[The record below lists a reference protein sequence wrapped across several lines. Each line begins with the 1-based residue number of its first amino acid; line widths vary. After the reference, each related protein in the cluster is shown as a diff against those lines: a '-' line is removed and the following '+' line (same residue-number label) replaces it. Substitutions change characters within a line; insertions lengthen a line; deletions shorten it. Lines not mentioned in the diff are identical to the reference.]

1 MKYNTK
7 QVKKNFLKERL
18 IGILVILILTLT
30 MVPCITSCSHGNN
43 PEKSKPEVK
52 PENKKPDTP
61 NPPKPT
67 EETPEQK
74 IARIL
79 GSFAIE
85 KSGAIPTIP
94 DGMSSEVL
102 EGQYAPLGLAYK
114 EGDKSGKVY
123 LLAKNDY
130 YGSDIP
136 NAAAFIKDLAT
147 LKSKIETA
155 TYNPYSECPKPE
167 AVINFP
173 AAVGDV
179 LEWRWQNLIHNTNDY
194 ISSTESLLWFKFLR
208 SVINDGSPTGKPYS
222 MYDFVQI
229 NFLFAVKSGDNP
241 EVYFCNS
248 VGMARYIDWEITLVE
263 RNNRSKGYSFHV
275 GPYSVKIKGI
285 DNTDPKKPKPVEF
298 PPVNDGGLISEYD
311 KPVAHMLK
319 LSTLVKLSLEKKLT
333 DAGISAD
340 VAKQAVE
347 NYLNNEG
354 KVFTNF
360 NTWDI
365 YLTPYRIMEGPN
377 KEATPRDDRIY
388 HVYGIWRNTFKLN
401 HLNEE
406 GTEFW
411 NRCWTQ
417 P

>member
-1 MKYNTK
+1 MK

-30 MVPCITSCSHGNN
+30 MVPCFTSCSHGNN
-43 PEKSKPEVK
+43 PEKSKPEVEDK
-52 PENKKPDTP
+52 NKKPDTP

-67 EETPEQK
+67 EETLEQK
-74 IARIL
+74 IKRIL
-79 GSFAIE
+79 GSLILE

-123 LLAKNDY
+123 LLAKNGY
-130 YGSDIP
+130 VASAIT
-136 NAAAFIKDLAT
+136 NKAAIIESLSS
-147 LKSKIETA
+147 LKAEISKT
-155 TYNPYSECPKPE
+155 TDNPYSECPKPE

-194 ISSTESLLWFKFLR
+194 ISSAESVLWFKFLKGII
-208 SVINDGSPTGKPYS
+208 SDGGPIGKPHS
-222 MYDFVQI
+222 MYDFMQI
-229 NFLFAVKSGDNP
+229 GFFFAVKSGDNP
-241 EVYFCNS
+241 EVYFYNS

-275 GPYSVKIKGI
+275 GPYSVKIKGM

-298 PPVNDGGLISEYD
+298 PPVDDGDLIDKYD
-311 KPVAHMLK
+311 ESYIHMLK
-319 LSTLVKLSLEKKLT
+319 LSTLIRLSLEKKLT
-333 DAGISAD
+333 DAGVSAD

-347 NYLNNEG
+347 NYLNTEG
-354 KVFTNF
+354 KDFTKLDN
-360 NTWDI
+360 WDI
-365 YLTPYRIMEGPN
+365 YLTPYRIIEGPN
-377 KEATPRDDRIY
+377 KEATPLGDRIY
-388 HVYGIWRNTFKLN
+388 HAYGIWRNTFKLN
-401 HLNEE
+401 HLDGE

-411 NRCWTQ
+411 NRCWKQ

>member
-30 MVPCITSCSHGNN
+30 MVPCFTSCSHGNN
-43 PEKSKPEVK
+43 PEKSKPEVENK
-52 PENKKPDTP
+52 NKKPDTP

-123 LLAKNDY
+123 LLAKNGY
-130 YGSDIP
+130 VAGTIT
-136 NAAAFIKDLAT
+136 NKAT
-147 LKSKIETA
+147 IIESLSSLKAEISKT
-155 TYNPYSECPKPE
+155 TDNPYSECPKPE

-311 KPVAHMLK
+311 KPVTHMLK

-347 NYLNNEG
+347 NYLNAEG
-354 KVFTNF
+354 KDFTKLDN
-360 NTWDI
+360 WDI
-365 YLTPYRIMEGPN
+365 YLTPYRISEGPN
-377 KEATPRDDRIY
+377 KEATPLGDRIY
-388 HVYGIWRNTFKLN
+388 HAYGIWRNTFKLN

-411 NRCWTQ
+411 KRCWQ

>member
-1 MKYNTK
+1 
-7 QVKKNFLKERL
+7 
-18 IGILVILILTLT
+18 
-30 MVPCITSCSHGNN
+30 MVPCFTSCSHGNN
-43 PEKSKPEVK
+43 PEKSKPEVEDK
-52 PENKKPDTP
+52 NKKPDTP

-67 EETPEQK
+67 EETSEQK
-74 IARIL
+74 IKRIL
-79 GSFAIE
+79 GSLILE

-123 LLAKNDY
+123 LLAKNGY
-130 YGSDIP
+130 VAGTIT
-136 NAAAFIKDLAT
+136 NKAT
-147 LKSKIETA
+147 IIESLSSLKAEISKT
-155 TYNPYSECPKPE
+155 TDNPYSECPKPE

-179 LEWRWQNLIHNTNDY
+179 LEWRWKNLIRNTDPFFPSASY
-194 ISSTESLLWFKFLR
+194 P
-208 SVINDGSPTGKPYS
+208 GSYPWLYMNNFHPFDRLDS
-222 MYDFVQI
+222 MYTFMVMG
-229 NFLFAVKSGDNP
+229 FYFAVKTGDNP
-241 EVYFCNS
+241 EVYFYNDH
-248 VGMARYIDWEITLVE
+248 GMAQYIDWEITFVD
-263 RNNRSKGYSFHV
+263 RSNRSKGYSFHV
-275 GPYSVKIKGI
+275 GPYSVKIKGM
-285 DNTDPKKPKPVEF
+285 DNTNPKEPKPVEF

-311 KPVAHMLK
+311 KPVTHMLK

-347 NYLNNEG
+347 NYLNAEG
-354 KVFTNF
+354 KDFTKLDN
-360 NTWDI
+360 WDI
-365 YLTPYRIMEGPN
+365 YLTPYRISEGPN
-377 KEATPRDDRIY
+377 KEATPLGDRIY
-388 HVYGIWRNTFKLN
+388 HAYGIWRNTFKLN

-411 NRCWTQ
+411 KRCWTQ

>member
-1 MKYNTK
+1 
-7 QVKKNFLKERL
+7 
-18 IGILVILILTLT
+18 
-30 MVPCITSCSHGNN
+30 MVPCFTSCSHGND
-43 PEKSKPEVK
+43 PEKSKPEVEDK
-52 PENKKPDTP
+52 NKKPDTP

-67 EETPEQK
+67 EETLEQK
-74 IARIL
+74 IKRIL
-79 GSFAIE
+79 GSLILE

-123 LLAKNDY
+123 LLAKNGY
-130 YGSDIP
+130 VASAIT
-136 NAAAFIKDLAT
+136 NKAAIIESLSS
-147 LKSKIETA
+147 LKAEISKT
-155 TYNPYSECPKPE
+155 TDNPYSECPKPE

-194 ISSTESLLWFKFLR
+194 ISSAESVLWFKFLKGII
-208 SVINDGSPTGKPYS
+208 SDGGPIGKPHS
-222 MYDFVQI
+222 MYDFMQI
-229 NFLFAVKSGDNP
+229 GFFFAVKSGDNP
-241 EVYFCNS
+241 EVYFYNS

-275 GPYSVKIKGI
+275 GPYSVKIKGM

-298 PPVNDGGLISEYD
+298 PPVDDGDLIDKYD
-311 KPVAHMLK
+311 ESYIHMLK
-319 LSTLVKLSLEKKLT
+319 LSTLIRLSLEKKLT
-333 DAGISAD
+333 DAGVSAD

-347 NYLNNEG
+347 NYLNTEG
-354 KVFTNF
+354 KDFTKLDN
-360 NTWDI
+360 WDI
-365 YLTPYRIMEGPN
+365 YLTPYRIIEGPN
-377 KEATPRDDRIY
+377 KEATPLGDRIY
-388 HVYGIWRNTFKLN
+388 HAYGIWRNTFKLN
-401 HLNEE
+401 HLDGE

-411 NRCWTQ
+411 NRCWKQ

>member
-1 MKYNTK
+1 MKYTTK

-18 IGILVILILTLT
+18 IGILVILIFQLT
-30 MVPCITSCSHGNN
+30 MVPCFTSCSHGNN
-43 PEKSKPEVK
+43 PEKSKPEVEDK
-52 PENKKPDTP
+52 NKKPDTP

-123 LLAKNDY
+123 LLAKNGY
-130 YGSDIP
+130 VAGTITNKAVIIES
-136 NAAAFIKDLAT
+136 LSS
-147 LKSKIETA
+147 LKAEISKT
-155 TYNPYSECPKPE
+155 TDNPYSECPKPE

-173 AAVGDV
+173 TTVGDV
-179 LEWRWQNLIHNTNDY
+179 LEWRWQNLVHNTNDY
-194 ISSTESLLWFKFLR
+194 ISSTESILWFKFLR
-208 SVINDGSPTGKPYS
+208 SVISDGGPAGKPGP
-222 MYDFVQI
+222 MYDFMQI
-229 NFLFAVKSGDNP
+229 SFLFAVKSGDNP
-241 EVYFCNS
+241 EVYFYNS
-248 VGMARYIDWEITLVE
+248 VGMARYIDWEITLVD
-263 RNNRSKGYSFHV
+263 RSNRSKGYSFHV
-275 GPYSVKIKGI
+275 GPYSVRIKGM
-285 DNTDPKKPKPVEF
+285 DNTDPEKPKPVEF
-298 PPVNDGGLISEYD
+298 PPVDDGGLIDKYD
-311 KPVAHMLK
+311 KFYIHMLK
-319 LSTLVKLSLEKKLT
+319 LSTLIRLSLEKKLT

-354 KVFTNF
+354 KIFTNF
-360 NTWDI
+360 NNWDI
-365 YLTPYRIMEGPN
+365 YLTPYRIIEGPN
-377 KEATPRDDRIY
+377 KEATPLGNRIY
-388 HVYGIWRNTFKLN
+388 HVYGVWRNTFKLN

-406 GTEFW
+406 GIEFW
-411 NRCWTQ
+411 NRCWQ

>member
-1 MKYNTK
+1 MK

-30 MVPCITSCSHGNN
+30 MVPCFTSCSHGNN
-43 PEKSKPEVK
+43 PEKSKPEVEDK
-52 PENKKPDTP
+52 NKKPDTP

-67 EETPEQK
+67 EETLEQK
-74 IARIL
+74 IKRIL
-79 GSFAIE
+79 GSLILE

-123 LLAKNDY
+123 LLAKNGY
-130 YGSDIP
+130 VASAIT
-136 NAAAFIKDLAT
+136 NKAAIIESLSS
-147 LKSKIETA
+147 LKAEISKT
-155 TYNPYSECPKPE
+155 TDNPYSECPKPE

-194 ISSTESLLWFKFLR
+194 ISSAESVLWFKFLKGII
-208 SVINDGSPTGKPYS
+208 SDGGPIGKPHS
-222 MYDFVQI
+222 MYDFMQI
-229 NFLFAVKSGDNP
+229 GFFFAVKSGDNP
-241 EVYFCNS
+241 EVYFYNS

-275 GPYSVKIKGI
+275 GPYSVKIKGM

-298 PPVNDGGLISEYD
+298 PPVDDGDLIDKYD
-311 KPVAHMLK
+311 ESYIHMLK
-319 LSTLVKLSLEKKLT
+319 LSTLIRLSLEKKLT
-333 DAGISAD
+333 DAGVSAD

-347 NYLNNEG
+347 NYLNTEG
-354 KVFTNF
+354 KDFTNLLCF
-360 NTWDI
+360 
-365 YLTPYRIMEGPN
+365 LSSR
-377 KEATPRDDRIY
+377 KAKLFSFSLLDRS
-388 HVYGIWRNTFKLN
+388 RP
-401 HLNEE
+401 
-406 GTEFW
+406 
-411 NRCWTQ
+411 C
-417 P
+417 

>member
-1 MKYNTK
+1 MKYTTK

-30 MVPCITSCSHGNN
+30 MVPCFTSCSHGNN
-43 PEKSKPEVK
+43 PEKSKPEVENK
-52 PENKKPDTP
+52 NKKPDTP

-79 GSFAIE
+79 GSLILE

-123 LLAKNDY
+123 LLAKNDCT
-130 YGSDIP
+130 GGGEIL
-136 NAAAFIKDLAT
+136 NAAIVIKDLPT
-147 LKSKIETA
+147 LKEKIRTA
-155 TYNPYSECPKPE
+155 TYNPYSEYPKPE

-179 LEWRWQNLIHNTNDY
+179 LEWRWKNLVKNTGISLSSPDPWLMFFNL
-194 ISSTESLLWFKFLR
+194 SSTVGPVNKPKYMYSF
-208 SVINDGSPTGKPYS
+208 GSMGFY
-222 MYDFVQI
+222 
-229 NFLFAVKSGDNP
+229 FAVRASNEP
-241 EVYFCNS
+241 EVYFCS
-248 VGMARYIDWEITLVE
+248 IAGMARYIDWELTFVD

-285 DNTDPKKPKPVEF
+285 DNTDPQKPKPVEF
-298 PPVNDGGLISEYD
+298 PPVDDGGDPKDYD
-311 KPVAHMLK
+311 KGYVHMLK
-319 LSTLVKLSLEKKLT
+319 LSTLIRLSLEKKLT

-354 KVFTNF
+354 KAFTNF

-377 KEATPRDDRIY
+377 KKATPRDDRIY

-401 HLNEE
+401 HLDTE

-411 NRCWTQ
+411 KRCWTQ

>member
-30 MVPCITSCSHGNN
+30 MVPCFTSCSHGNN
-43 PEKSKPEVK
+43 PEKSKPEVEDK
-52 PENKKPDTP
+52 NKKPDTP

-155 TYNPYSECPKPE
+155 TYNPYSEYPKPE

-179 LEWRWQNLIHNTNDY
+179 LEWRWKNLIYNTDPFFPSASY
-194 ISSTESLLWFKFLR
+194 P
-208 SVINDGSPTGKPYS
+208 SVHPWLYMNNFDQFDRLNS
-222 MYDFVQI
+222 MYTFMVMG
-229 NFLFAVKSGDNP
+229 FYFAVKTGDNP
-241 EVYFCNS
+241 EVYFYNGN
-248 VGMARYIDWEITLVE
+248 GMAQYIDWEITFVD
-263 RNNRSKGYSFHV
+263 RSNRSKGYSFHV

-298 PPVNDGGLISEYD
+298 PPVDDGGDPKDYD
-311 KPVAHMLK
+311 KGYVHMLK
-319 LSTLVKLSLEKKLT
+319 LSTLIRLSLEKKLT
-333 DAGISAD
+333 DASISAD

-347 NYLNNEG
+347 NYLNTEG
-354 KVFTNF
+354 KDFTKLDN
-360 NTWDI
+360 WDI
-365 YLTPYRIMEGPN
+365 YLTPYRISEGPN
-377 KEATPRDDRIY
+377 EKATPRGVRIY

-411 NRCWTQ
+411 KRCWQ

>member
-30 MVPCITSCSHGNN
+30 MVPCFTSCSHGNN

-123 LLAKNDY
+123 LLAKNGY
-130 YGSDIP
+130 VAGTITNKAVIIES
-136 NAAAFIKDLAT
+136 LSS
-147 LKSKIETA
+147 LKAEISKT
-155 TYNPYSECPKPE
+155 TDNPYSECPKPE

-179 LEWRWQNLIHNTNDY
+179 LEWRWKNLVKNTG
-194 ISSTESLLWFKFLR
+194 ISLSSPNPWLR
-208 SVINDGSPTGKPYS
+208 FFNLSSAVGPVNKPKYMYSFGSMGFY
-222 MYDFVQI
+222 
-229 NFLFAVKSGDNP
+229 FAVRASNEP
-241 EVYFCNS
+241 EVYFCS
-248 VGMARYIDWEITLVE
+248 IAGMARYIDWEITLVE
-263 RNNRSKGYSFHV
+263 RSNRSKGYSFHV

-285 DNTDPKKPKPVEF
+285 DNTDPQKPKPVEF
-298 PPVNDGGLISEYD
+298 PPVDDGCLIDKYD
-311 KPVAHMLK
+311 ETCVHMLK
-319 LSTLVKLSLEKKLT
+319 LSTLIRLSLEKKLT

-354 KVFTNF
+354 KDFTKLDN
-360 NTWDI
+360 WDI

-377 KEATPRDDRIY
+377 KEATPLGDRIY
-388 HVYGIWRNTFKLN
+388 HAYGVWRNTFKLN
-401 HLNEE
+401 HLDTE
-406 GTEFW
+406 GSEFW
-411 NRCWTQ
+411 NRCWQ

>member
-30 MVPCITSCSHGNN
+30 MVPCFTSCSHGNN
-43 PEKSKPEVK
+43 PEKSKPEVEDK
-52 PENKKPDTP
+52 NKKPDTP

-102 EGQYAPLGLAYK
+102 EEQYAPLGLAYK

-123 LLAKNDY
+123 LLAKNGY
-130 YGSDIP
+130 VAGTIT
-136 NAAAFIKDLAT
+136 NKAAIIESLSS
-147 LKSKIETA
+147 LKAEISKT
-155 TYNPYSECPKPE
+155 TGNPYSECPKPE

-194 ISSTESLLWFKFLR
+194 ISSTESTLWFKFLKG
-208 SVINDGSPTGKPYS
+208 IIIDGGPIGKPYS
-222 MYDFVQI
+222 MYRFMHTS
-229 NFLFAVKSGDNP
+229 FYFAVKSGNDP
-241 EVYFCNS
+241 EVYFYNS
-248 VGMARYIDWEITLVE
+248 AGVARYIDWEITLVE
-263 RNNRSKGYSFHV
+263 RSNRSKGYSFHV
-275 GPYSVKIKGI
+275 GPYSVKIKGM

-298 PPVNDGGLISEYD
+298 PPVDDGKLSDKYD
-311 KPVAHMLK
+311 EDYIHMLK
-319 LSTLVKLSLEKKLT
+319 LSTLIRLSLEKKLT

-354 KVFTNF
+354 KIFTNF

-377 KEATPRDDRIY
+377 KEATPLGDRIY
-388 HVYGIWRNTFKLN
+388 HAYGVWRNTFKLN
-401 HLNEE
+401 HLDTE
-406 GTEFW
+406 GSEFW
-411 NRCWTQ
+411 KRCWQ

>member
-7 QVKKNFLKERL
+7 QVKKSFLKERL
-18 IGILVILILTLT
+18 MLILVILILTLT
-30 MVPCITSCSHGNN
+30 MVPCFTSCAHGNN
-43 PEKSKPEVK
+43 PEKSKPEV
-52 PENKKPDTP
+52 EDTNKKPDTP

-74 IARIL
+74 IAGIL
-79 GSFAIE
+79 GSLILE

-94 DGMSSEVL
+94 DGMSSEGL

-114 EGDKSGKVY
+114 KDDPSGKVY
-123 LLAKNDY
+123 LLAKNGY
-130 YGSDIP
+130 VASTLT
-136 NAAAFIKDLAT
+136 NKAAIIESLSS
-147 LKSKIETA
+147 LKAEISKT
-155 TYNPYSECPKPE
+155 TDNPYSECPKPE

-208 SVINDGSPTGKPYS
+208 SVISDGGPVGKPRS
-222 MYDFVQI
+222 MYGFMQI
-229 NFLFAVKSGDNP
+229 GFYFSVKSADDP
-241 EVYFCNS
+241 EVYFYNS
-248 VGMARYIDWEITLVE
+248 DGIVQYIDWEITLVE
-263 RNNRSKGYSFHV
+263 RSNRSKGYSFHV
-275 GPYSVKIKGI
+275 GPYSVKIKGM

-298 PPVNDGGLISEYD
+298 PPVDDGDLIDKYD
-311 KPVAHMLK
+311 EAYIHMLK
-319 LSTLVKLSLEKKLT
+319 LSTLIRLSLEKKLT
-333 DAGISAD
+333 DAGVSAD
-340 VAKQAVE
+340 VAKQTVE

-360 NTWDI
+360 NAWDI

-377 KEATPRDDRIY
+377 KKATPLGDRIY

-401 HLNEE
+401 HLDGE

>member
-1 MKYNTK
+1 MK

-30 MVPCITSCSHGNN
+30 MVPCFTSCSHGNN
-43 PEKSKPEVK
+43 PEKSKPEVENK
-52 PENKKPDTP
+52 NKKPDTP

-74 IARIL
+74 IKRIL
-79 GSFAIE
+79 GSLILE

-123 LLAKNDY
+123 LLAKNGY
-130 YGSDIP
+130 VASAIT
-136 NAAAFIKDLAT
+136 NKAAIIESLSS
-147 LKSKIETA
+147 LKAEISKT
-155 TYNPYSECPKPE
+155 TDNPYSECPKPE

-194 ISSTESLLWFKFLR
+194 ISSAESVLWFKFLKGII
-208 SVINDGSPTGKPYS
+208 SDGGPIGKPHS
-222 MYDFVQI
+222 MYDFMQI
-229 NFLFAVKSGDNP
+229 GFFFAVKSGDNP
-241 EVYFCNS
+241 EVYFYNS

-275 GPYSVKIKGI
+275 GPYSVKIKGM

-298 PPVNDGGLISEYD
+298 PPVDDGDLIDKYD
-311 KPVAHMLK
+311 ESYIHMLK
-319 LSTLVKLSLEKKLT
+319 LSTLIRLSLEKKLT
-333 DAGISAD
+333 DAGVSAD

-347 NYLNNEG
+347 NYLNTEG
-354 KVFTNF
+354 KDFTKLDN
-360 NTWDI
+360 WDI
-365 YLTPYRIMEGPN
+365 YLTPYRIIEGPN
-377 KEATPRDDRIY
+377 KEATPLGDRIY
-388 HVYGIWRNTFKLN
+388 HAYGIWRNTFKLN
-401 HLNEE
+401 HLDGE

-411 NRCWTQ
+411 NRCWKQ

>member
-1 MKYNTK
+1 MK

-30 MVPCITSCSHGNN
+30 MVPCFTSCSHGNN
-43 PEKSKPEVK
+43 PEKSKPEVEDK
-52 PENKKPDTP
+52 NKKPDTP
-61 NPPKPT
+61 NPPPKPT

-123 LLAKNDY
+123 LLAKNGY
-130 YGSDIP
+130 VAGTIT
-136 NAAAFIKDLAT
+136 NKAAIIESLSS
-147 LKSKIETA
+147 LKAEISKT
-155 TYNPYSECPKPE
+155 TDNPYSEYPKPE

-179 LEWRWQNLIHNTNDY
+179 LEWRWKNLIHNTNDY
-194 ISSTESLLWFKFLR
+194 ISSTESVLWFKFLKGII
-208 SVINDGSPTGKPYS
+208 SDGGPTGKPCS
-222 MYDFVQI
+222 MYDFTQI
-229 NFLFAVKSGDNP
+229 NFFFAVKSGDNP
-241 EVYFCNS
+241 EVYFYNS
-248 VGMARYIDWEITLVE
+248 IGMARYIDWEITLVE

-275 GPYSVKIKGI
+275 GPYSVKIKGM

-298 PPVNDGGLISEYD
+298 PPVDDGDLIDKYD
-311 KPVAHMLK
+311 ESYIHMLK
-319 LSTLVKLSLEKKLT
+319 LSTLIRISLEKKLT
-333 DAGISAD
+333 DAGVSAD

-354 KVFTNF
+354 KIFTNF
-360 NTWDI
+360 NTWDV
-365 YLTPYRIMEGPN
+365 YLTPYRIFEGPN
-377 KEATPRDDRIY
+377 KEATPRGDRIY

-401 HLNEE
+401 HLDGE
-406 GTEFW
+406 GSEFW

>member
-1 MKYNTK
+1 
-7 QVKKNFLKERL
+7 
-18 IGILVILILTLT
+18 
-30 MVPCITSCSHGNN
+30 MVPCFTSCSHGNN
-43 PEKSKPEVK
+43 PEKSKPEVEDK
-52 PENKKPDTP
+52 NKKPDTP

-67 EETPEQK
+67 EETLEQK
-74 IARIL
+74 IKRIL
-79 GSFAIE
+79 GSLILE

-123 LLAKNDY
+123 LLAKNGY
-130 YGSDIP
+130 VASAIT
-136 NAAAFIKDLAT
+136 NKAAIIESLSS
-147 LKSKIETA
+147 LKAEISKT
-155 TYNPYSECPKPE
+155 TDNPYSECPKPE

-194 ISSTESLLWFKFLR
+194 ISSAESVLWFKFLKGII
-208 SVINDGSPTGKPYS
+208 SDGGPIGKPHS
-222 MYDFVQI
+222 MYDFMQI
-229 NFLFAVKSGDNP
+229 GFFFAVKSGDNP
-241 EVYFCNS
+241 EVYFYNS

-275 GPYSVKIKGI
+275 GPYSVKIKGM

-298 PPVNDGGLISEYD
+298 PPVDDGDLIDKYD
-311 KPVAHMLK
+311 ESYIHMLK
-319 LSTLVKLSLEKKLT
+319 LSTLIRLSLEKKLT
-333 DAGISAD
+333 DAGVSAD

-347 NYLNNEG
+347 NYLNTEG
-354 KVFTNF
+354 KDFTKLDN
-360 NTWDI
+360 WDI
-365 YLTPYRIMEGPN
+365 YLTPYRIIEGPN
-377 KEATPRDDRIY
+377 KEATPLGDRIY
-388 HVYGIWRNTFKLN
+388 HAYGIWRNTFKLN
-401 HLNEE
+401 HLDGE

-411 NRCWTQ
+411 NRCWKQ

>member
-30 MVPCITSCSHGNN
+30 MVPCFTSCSHGNN
-43 PEKSKPEVK
+43 PEKSKPEVENK
-52 PENKKPDTP
+52 NKKPDTP

-130 YGSDIP
+130 YGSELP

-179 LEWRWQNLIHNTNDY
+179 LEWRWQNLIHNTNDHV
-194 ISSTESLLWFKFLR
+194 SSADSIWFRFFR
-208 SVINDGSPTGKPYS
+208 SIIIDGGPIGKPYS
-222 MYDFVQI
+222 MYRFMHTS
-229 NFLFAVKSGDNP
+229 FSFAVKSGNDP
-241 EVYFCNS
+241 EVYFYNS
-248 VGMARYIDWEITLVE
+248 AGVARYIDWEITLVE
-263 RNNRSKGYSFHV
+263 RSNRSKGYSFHV

-285 DNTDPKKPKPVEF
+285 DNTDPTKPKPVEF
-298 PPVNDGGLISEYD
+298 PPVDDGGLIDKYD
-311 KPVAHMLK
+311 ESYIHMLK
-319 LSTLVKLSLEKKLT
+319 LSTLIRLSLEKKLT
-333 DAGISAD
+333 DAGVSAD
-340 VAKQAVE
+340 VAKRAVE
-347 NYLNNEG
+347 NYLNTEG
-354 KVFTNF
+354 KDFTKIDN
-360 NTWDI
+360 WDI
-365 YLTPYRIMEGPN
+365 YLTPYRIIEGPN

-401 HLNEE
+401 HLDTE

-411 NRCWTQ
+411 KRCWTQ